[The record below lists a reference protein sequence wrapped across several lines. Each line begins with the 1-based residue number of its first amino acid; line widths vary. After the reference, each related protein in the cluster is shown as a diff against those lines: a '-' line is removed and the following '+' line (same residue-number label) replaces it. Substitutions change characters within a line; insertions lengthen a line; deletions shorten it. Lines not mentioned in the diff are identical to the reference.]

1 MQAAATTSHVQARAM
16 PRNAAFVT
24 HTRKMRISNV
34 ALRRPLHVCA
44 AADQEPNNQ
53 QEQKPKVDST
63 DPVSNPPRVNAVPDP
78 SIARGQTTAILT
90 GAISIIFGVAY
101 LALVQF
107 MDMRGGELLPPP
119 PEAFIP

>member
-1 MQAAATTSHVQARAM
+1 MLINFASICNHL
-16 PRNAAFVT
+16 PN
-24 HTRKMRISNV
+24 ISPSPFS
-34 ALRRPLHVCA
+34 A
-44 AADQEPNNQ
+44 
-53 QEQKPKVDST
+53 VDST

>member
-1 MQAAATTSHVQARAM
+1 MSLWYTNLTLLQNFR
-16 PRNAAFVT
+16 
-24 HTRKMRISNV
+24 RIHNY
-34 ALRRPLHVCA
+34 LL
-44 AADQEPNNQ
+44 NNS
-53 QEQKPKVDST
+53 PSLLTAVDST
-63 DPVSNPPRVNAVPDP
+63 DPVQNPPRVNAVPDP
-78 SIARGQTTAILT
+78 SVARGQTTAILT